1 MNSAHPAPGK
11 RVPTSLAALAL
22 DVREGTIRQWARR
35 GKLTRYG
42 TRRQA
47 LYDLN
52 ELAALV
58 AGDTAGAHDATPAN
72 GA

>member
-1 MNSAHPAPGK
+1 MNGEHTARGT

-22 DVREGTIRQWARR
+22 GVREGTIRQWARR
-35 GKLTRYG
+35 GRITRYG

-52 ELAALV
+52 ELAALA
-58 AGDTAGAHDATPAN
+58 AGEDGATAASPRTHGV
-72 GA
+72 

>member
-1 MNSAHPAPGK
+1 MTGDRTTRGA

-22 DVREGTIRQWARR
+22 GVREGTIRQWARR
-35 GKLTRYG
+35 GRITRYG

-58 AGDTAGAHDATPAN
+58 AAEDAPAN
-72 GA
+72 GVPPARTA

>member
-1 MNSAHPAPGK
+1 MNSAHPAPGR

-47 LYDLN
+47 LYDLD

-58 AGDTAGAHDATPAN
+58 AGETTPAHDA
-72 GA
+72 

>member
-1 MNSAHPAPGK
+1 MNSAHPERGR

-58 AGDTAGAHDATPAN
+58 VGETASAHDA
-72 GA
+72 